1 VECILI
7 SNLLVSA
14 SLWERI
20 AGLERTGNVTWA
32 KEAKNSSIKAF
43 LDSEGRITQIPVP
56 VRTKL
61 PVLAYLAEKFEYG
74 KTYKEKEIN
83 GIISQ
88 WHTFQDFFILRRL
101 LVDYHFLARTPD
113 GDRYWVVEQER
124 KGDANG
130 QEKGIETPI

>member
-1 VECILI
+1 MGKR
-7 SNLLVSA
+7 S
-14 SLWERI
+14 
-20 AGLERTGNVTWA
+20 
-32 KEAKNSSIKAF
+32 KNSSIKAF